1 MVENRGK
8 ISSLCA
14 LKMIFSIKYL
24 IGGLKQVTLS
34 QKQHLV
40 INLECFLNFNMNNFA
55 RFRIFLPKWLIT
67 LKISLFYLARCY
79 QSKMKMKNFY
89 SKFQLSVSHVKCL
102 GLASSVILLPFTFHN
117 LGGIFPSSQALRKY
131 FKILLP
137 SFYSSWVKFTHI
149 YAPNY
154 QRRLPRAFLKSFLFL
169 L

>member
-34 QKQHLV
+34 QKELLV
-40 INLECFLNFNMNNFA
+40 INLEGFLNFNMNNFA
-55 RFRIFLPKWLIT
+55 SFRIYLPKWLIT
-67 LKISLFYLARCY
+67 LKISLFCLARCY

-89 SKFQLSVSHVKCL
+89 AKFQLSASHVKCL
-102 GLASSVILLPFTFHN
+102 GLAFSVILLPFTFHN

-137 SFYSSWVKFTHI
+137 LFYSS
-149 YAPNY
+149 
-154 QRRLPRAFLKSFLFL
+154 
-169 L
+169 

>member
-34 QKQHLV
+34 QKELLV
-40 INLECFLNFNMNNFA
+40 INLEGFLNFNMNNFA
-55 RFRIFLPKWLIT
+55 SFRIFLPKWLIT
-67 LKISLFYLARCY
+67 LKISLFCLARCY

-89 SKFQLSVSHVKCL
+89 AKFQLSASHVKCL

-117 LGGIFPSSQALRKY
+117 LGGIFPSSQAVRKY

-137 SFYSSWVKFTHI
+137 SFYSS
-149 YAPNY
+149 
-154 QRRLPRAFLKSFLFL
+154 
-169 L
+169 

>member
-89 SKFQLSVSHVKCL
+89 SKFQLSASHVKCL

-131 FKILLP
+131 FKI
-137 SFYSSWVKFTHI
+137 SSHHSI
-149 YAPNY
+149 PHE
-154 QRRLPRAFLKSFLFL
+154 
-169 L
+169 

>member
-34 QKQHLV
+34 QKELLV
-40 INLECFLNFNMNNFA
+40 INLEGFLNFNMNNFA
-55 RFRIFLPKWLIT
+55 SFRIFLPKWLIT
-67 LKISLFYLARCY
+67 LKISLFCLARCY

-89 SKFQLSVSHVKCL
+89 AKFQLSASHVKCL

-137 SFYSSWVKFTHI
+137 SFYSS
-149 YAPNY
+149 
-154 QRRLPRAFLKSFLFL
+154 
-169 L
+169 

>member
-34 QKQHLV
+34 QKELLV
-40 INLECFLNFNMNNFA
+40 INLEGFLNFNMNNFA
-55 RFRIFLPKWLIT
+55 SFRIFLPKWLIT
-67 LKISLFYLARCY
+67 LKISLFCLARCY

-89 SKFQLSVSHVKCL
+89 AKFQLSASHVKCL

-137 SFYSSWVKFTHI
+137 SFYSSWVKFTHF
-149 YAPNY
+149 YALNY
-154 QRRLPRAFLKSFLFL
+154 QRRLPRAFLKSFLFFL
-169 L
+169 

>member
-34 QKQHLV
+34 QKELLV
-40 INLECFLNFNMNNFA
+40 INLEGFLNFNMNNFA
-55 RFRIFLPKWLIT
+55 SFRIFLPKWLIT
-67 LKISLFYLARCY
+67 LKISLFCLARCY

-89 SKFQLSVSHVKCL
+89 AKFQLSASHVKCL